1 MLRAATTLLLLAVLA
16 TATMTACSTDQY
28 DDPPPDEVET
38 GLASTEPT
46 VGDREAVVQGLAE
59 LYAGDHAQP
68 SDRRTGQCF
77 AEALLE
83 RTDVEALRAGGVLDD
98 SGAVVRQL
106 PVLEPALAEAWVE
119 AQFECVDYVEES
131 TRAQAA
137 QSRGG
142 IDRAAYAGC
151 LRDAITTAQVKAAVR
166 ATLTGAWDAP
176 AVRRLSAAQA
186 GCAERA
192 S

>member
-1 MLRAATTLLLLAVLA
+1 MLRATTLLLLAVLA
-16 TATMTACSTDQY
+16 TATACSTDQF
-28 DDPPPDEVET
+28 DDPPPDAVET
-38 GLASTEPT
+38 GVATTEPT
-46 VGDREAVVQGLAE
+46 AADREAVVRGLTR
-59 LYAGDHAQP
+59 LYAGDHAEP
-68 SDRRTGQCF
+68 SARRTGRCF

-83 RTDVEALRAGGVLDD
+83 RTDVDALRRGGVLDD

-106 PVLEPALAEAWVE
+106 PVLDPAIAEAWVE

-137 QSRGG
+137 RSRGG
-142 IDRAAYAGC
+142 IDRAAYADC
-151 LRDAITTAQVKAAVR
+151 LRGEISTAQVKAAVR